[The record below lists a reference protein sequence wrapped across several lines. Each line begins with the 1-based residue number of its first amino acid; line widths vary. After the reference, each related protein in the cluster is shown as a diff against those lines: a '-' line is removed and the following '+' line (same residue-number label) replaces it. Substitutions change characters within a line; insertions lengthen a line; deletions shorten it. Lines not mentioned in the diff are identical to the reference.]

1 MLRRHTI
8 LTRGIVCR
16 FCCNRLV
23 NIDTGDLMTLE
34 QFFIDN
40 PKVALAFSG
49 GVDSAFLLY
58 AAIKYKADVC
68 AYYVK
73 SDFQPQFELDDAKR
87 LAEELSANMK
97 IINVDVL
104 ADETIAA
111 NPSNR
116 CYYCKRTIFGTI
128 LEQAAADGYTVI
140 LDGTNASDDEGD
152 RPGMVALRELQVKS
166 PLRECGLTKAKIRE
180 LSKEAGLF
188 TWDKPAYACL
198 ATRIAT
204 GEMITREKLIATE
217 KSESF
222 LFEMGFTDF
231 RVRRINDMAKLQFKG
246 DQLEKAINNREVI
259 LNEMKKYYSSV
270 VIDMEVR

>member
-1 MLRRHTI
+1 
-8 LTRGIVCR
+8 
-16 FCCNRLV
+16 
-23 NIDTGDLMTLE
+23 MTLE
-34 QFFIDN
+34 QFFNDN

-87 LAEELSANMK
+87 LAKELNANMK
-97 IINVDVL
+97 IINIDVL
-104 ADETIAA
+104 SNEAIAA

-116 CYYCKRTIFGTI
+116 CYYCKRVIFGTI

-166 PLRECGLTKAKIRE
+166 PLRECGLTKDRIRE

-204 GEMITREKLIATE
+204 GETITGEKLRATE
-217 KSESF
+217 NAESF
-222 LFEMGFTDF
+222 LFDLGFTDF
-231 RVRRINDMAKLQFKG
+231 RVRRIKDMAKLQFKE
-246 DQLEKAINNREVI
+246 DQFGKAIENREFI
-259 LNEMKKYYSSV
+259 LKEMKKYYSSV